1 MRVIAFLKSP
11 IYSQKNIYQ
20 SIKMNQMKKLM
31 FVAFL
36 FLVVSGLQAQKYFTK
51 AAELSF
57 FSEAPMEKIEAFNK
71 TSTCVLDL
79 ETGKME
85 FATLIKGFKFEKAL
99 MQEHFNENY
108 MESDK
113 FPKATFKGEIQRYS
127 KIDPSIDKNHEVT
140 VVGKM
145 TIHGVTKDVTAKG
158 TVATK
163 GGKVKLTS
171 NFNID
176 VADYQI
182 EIPSLVKDKIAKT
195 ILIKVLA
202 NLEPLKS

>member
-1 MRVIAFLKSP
+1 
-11 IYSQKNIYQ
+11 
-20 SIKMNQMKKLM
+20 MKKFM
-31 FVAFL
+31 FVAALIFG
-36 FLVVSGLQAQKYFTK
+36 VSGLQAQKYFTK
-51 AAELSF
+51 SAQLSF
-57 FSEAPMEKIEAFNK
+57 FSEAPMEKIEAHNK

-113 FPKATFKGEIQRYS
+113 FPKATFKGEIQGYS
-127 KIDPSIDKNHEVT
+127 KINPNEDKNHEVT

-158 TVATK
+158 TIASK
-163 GGKVKLTS
+163 GGKISLTS

-182 EIPSLVKDKIAKT
+182 EIPSLVKDKIAKS